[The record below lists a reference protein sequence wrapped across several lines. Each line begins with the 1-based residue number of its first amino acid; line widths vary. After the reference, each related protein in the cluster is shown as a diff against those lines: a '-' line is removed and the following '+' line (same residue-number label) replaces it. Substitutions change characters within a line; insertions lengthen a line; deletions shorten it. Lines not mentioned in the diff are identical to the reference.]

1 LAISKAE
8 LKKLGS
14 LKTKKGRNAENR
26 FMAEGVR
33 VLEEALK
40 FDFLPLKL
48 LFSQADISERGR
60 EIVKQFKSK
69 KIEIIEVS
77 SKEMDTISDTETAQ
91 GIAAVFN
98 VPESK
103 LSKLYKSSY
112 RRVLL
117 CDRINDPGNL
127 GTLVRTALAFEFDM
141 MLVTNN
147 TVEMF
152 NPKVV
157 RASAGAIFGLPTAH
171 ASYQELEQFKMSSN
185 ASLVA
190 AVAQHNIRNNMNE
203 KSEWDLT
210 RKSPQILAV
219 GSEADGISKEVL
231 SMTDYAITIRHSSK
245 IESLNAAVAGAILM
259 HNIYEKQRT
268 KPAHE

>member
-1 LAISKAE
+1 MAISKAE

-14 LKTKKGRNAENR
+14 LKTKKGRSTENL

-48 LFSQADISERGR
+48 FFSQPDVSERGK
-60 EIVKQFKSK
+60 ELVKQFKSK
-69 KIEIIEVS
+69 KIEIIAVS
-77 SKEMDTISDTETAQ
+77 SKGMDAISDTETAQ

-103 LSKLYKSSY
+103 LSKLYKPSY

-117 CDRINDPGNL
+117 CDRISDPGNL

-141 MLVTNN
+141 MLVTDN
-147 TVEMF
+147 TVEVF
-152 NPKVV
+152 SPKVV
-157 RASAGAIFGLPTAH
+157 RASAGAIFGLPTGR
-171 ASYQELEQFKMSSN
+171 ASYEELEQFKMFSN
-185 ASLVA
+185 ANLVA
-190 AVAQHNIRNNMNE
+190 AVAQYSVGNNMNE
-203 KSEWDLT
+203 KSEWDFT
-210 RKSPQILAV
+210 EKSLQILAI
-219 GSEADGISKEVL
+219 GSEAEGL
-231 SMTDYAITIRHSSK
+231 SEEILSVADYTTTIKHSSK

-259 HNIYEKQRT
+259 HNIFEKQRT
-268 KPAHE
+268 KQANE